1 MFQMKYSNVKTI
13 IITDDFISMKEFFVM
28 LLKILRECNNY
39 EKYYIL
45 NRIQECLLVQK
56 YKQLVLSLL
65 FFSW

>member
-13 IITDDFISMKEFFVM
+13 IITDDFVSMKELFVM

-45 NRIQECLLVQK
+45 NRI
-56 YKQLVLSLL
+56 
-65 FFSW
+65 

>member
-13 IITDDFISMKEFFVM
+13 IITDDFVSMKEFFVM

-39 EKYYIL
+39 EKYDIL
-45 NRIQECLLVQK
+45 NRIQECLFVLK